1 MDPYDLENLILN
13 EIEHPDSLIFGV
25 AIFRL
30 PTDGEGDGPTTLH
43 LLGDPCR
50 LIPALLDYAEHSRIR
65 IRQRWHLE
73 DEAYDPDGDSP

>member
-30 PTDGEGDGPTTLH
+30 PTDGEGDGPTKLH
-43 LLGDPCR
+43 FLGDFVRIHSALYDWREGHVRTRTR
-50 LIPALLDYAEHSRIR
+50 LSLA
-65 IRQRWHLE
+65 
-73 DEAYDPDGDSP
+73 DPGYEPEEEER